1 MLRSS
6 GVMIVLALAAVPAAG
21 QEPATA
27 IGRTLAQSL
36 CVECHQVEA
45 NPTTQSRNPD
55 APRFADVAR
64 MPSTTALSIRV
75 FLRST
80 HPTMP
85 NFILGVEEIESLSAY
100 ILGLADKQKSEQAP
114 ADIDH

>member
-6 GVMIVLALAAVPAAG
+6 AVTIALTLASVPVVA

-27 IGRTLAQSL
+27 IGRNLAQSV

-45 NPTTQSRNPD
+45 NPTTPSRNPE

-75 FLRST
+75 FLRTT

-100 ILGLADKQKSEQAP
+100 ILGLANK
-114 ADIDH
+114 